1 MSERSAYVV
10 RDATPTDIPSL
21 ILMKCKLA
29 ASEGT
34 ENTVRANERDWRQQ
48 CFGPQPRVAALVA
61 EQDGAAVGM
70 ITFSQHPYAGWS
82 EPAIRVDDIFVEVSH
97 RRRGIA
103 RALLGAVAARAHAL
117 RSPMIELSVRD
128 DNPAR
133 KLYRACGFER
143 VRHCMTYVA
152 GQAAI
157 SELLVAEPTA
167 AT

>member
-1 MSERSAYVV
+1 MSERPAYVV
-10 RDATPTDIPSL
+10 RDAVPADVPSL

-29 ASEGT
+29 TSEGT
-34 ENTVRANERDWRQQ
+34 ENTVRADERDWQQQ
-48 CFGPQPRVAALVA
+48 CFGPQPRVAALIA
-61 EQDGAAVGM
+61 EQDGVAVGM
-70 ITFSQHPYAGWS
+70 ITFSEHPYAGWS
-82 EPAIRVDDIFVEVSH
+82 EPAIRVDDIFVDVPY

-103 RALLGAVAARAHAL
+103 RALLGAVASRAHAL

-143 VRHCMTYVA
+143 VLHCMTYVA

-157 SELLVAEPTA
+157 TQLLGAEPTA